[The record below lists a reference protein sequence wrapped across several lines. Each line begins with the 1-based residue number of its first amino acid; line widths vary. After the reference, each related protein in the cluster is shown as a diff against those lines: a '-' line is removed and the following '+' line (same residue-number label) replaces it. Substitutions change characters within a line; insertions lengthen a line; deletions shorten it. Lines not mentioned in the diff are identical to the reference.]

1 MRSGQPLRS
10 GSTSSMTR
18 AIESWPAFRSPPSR
32 PHPAL
37 VGEDQVDRTLPAS
50 CRSSVTAGAT
60 TDLAVERLHQ
70 MQPETSHKRSGG
82 VQPVGCTPPEL
93 RNPPPGA
100 TLQLQPLVAP
110 QPSQT

>member
-32 PHPAL
+32 PRPAL

-70 MQPETSHKRSGG
+70 MQPEPLISDQEGCSLLAAPLLSWKSSSWSGALAAPAG
-82 VQPVGCTPPEL
+82 
-93 RNPPPGA
+93 GA
-100 TLQLQPLVAP
+100 A
-110 QPSQT
+110 